1 MVTFPVRLAPESC
14 KVCSAEAVPDIALKG
29 TKDPTTLIRGIAVT
43 VALTE
48 SVLEATP
55 AVETVILPGKEP
67 GGAVAA
73 TRTEI
78 DAETVPLDGVNA
90 RLELKLELL
99 LETSNPDGAA
109 TETLPVRL
117 EPLTVKV

>member
-29 TKDPTTLIRGIAVT
+29 TKDPSKLICGKPVT
-43 VALTE
+43 VALT
-48 SVLEATP
+48 ATVFGVTP
-55 AVETVILPGKEP
+55 VEETVTLPGKGPE
-67 GGAVAA
+67 GAVAA